1 MLGGS
6 LHFAKITLHFPNLQG
21 GDRFD
26 LDCVRHVH
34 PQKIS
39 VRGGSSLFEDT
50 RLNCIFTKRK
60 PTGHQATVA
69 APCYFCGFRPPRKGA
84 YKVQA
89 GWRHAAF
96 HNRRGSRLI
105 SASIGEGR
113 LVRDRWNGP
122 HSRGRVDDLRGHH
135 RATDKNADD
144 RRARDKFDY
153 LGRTSRTAA
162 HKMQ

>member
-1 MLGGS
+1 MLGAS

-69 APCYFCGFRPPRKGA
+69 APCYFCVLGLPERVHIKCRL
-84 YKVQA
+84 A
-89 GWRHAAF
+89 GVMQLFTTAEAA
-96 HNRRGSRLI
+96 
-105 SASIGEGR
+105 A
-113 LVRDRWNGP
+113 
-122 HSRGRVDDLRGHH
+122 
-135 RATDKNADD
+135 
-144 RRARDKFDY
+144 
-153 LGRTSRTAA
+153 
-162 HKMQ
+162 